1 MKPKTLEQKRIEVFS
16 KSFSKYGKSKT
27 FKMIGAANIIEKK
40 GINDFMQSIDSYLKE
55 TQKTPRAILKMKLDC
70 AKLYILYLEGGFD
83 GIFRGI

>member
-16 KSFSKYGKSKT
+16 KSFSKHGKSKT
-27 FKMIGAANIIEKK
+27 FKMIGAANVIEKE
-40 GINDFMQSIDSYLKE
+40 GINNFMKSIDSYTKE

-83 GIFRGI
+83 GIFRRV